1 MELIDDPEIIEDFCK
16 EAAGLFDELEEIL
29 ENLEEEI
36 EEDSSGA
43 EELEKF
49 GQIID
54 RVMGSAQ
61 TIGAEEIS
69 RFCELGKV
77 IGYKSS
83 QTTDLPLLNVVVAIL
98 FDAVDLLRGMVTS
111 LQSGNSKTLNGLST
125 KAFATRLKWLSNK
138 FQNIDRASVES
149 DVKYKD
155 NKKMSQSSI
164 DDLMASLGL

>member
-1 MELIDDPEIIEDFCK
+1 MELIDDPEIIEDFYVK
-16 EAAGLFDELEEIL
+16 KLRVYLTNLKQNLED
-29 ENLEEEI
+29 LEEEL

-98 FDAVDLLRGMVTS
+98 FDAVDLLRGMVGS

-125 KAFATRLKWLSNK
+125 KAAFATRLKWLSNK

-155 NKKMSQSSI
+155 NKKI
-164 DDLMASLGL
+164 CYFD

>member
-1 MELIDDPEIIEDFCK
+1 ML
-16 EAAGLFDELEEIL
+16 
-29 ENLEEEI
+29 

-149 DVKYKD
+149 DVKYEN

>member
-1 MELIDDPEIIEDFCK
+1 MKLIDDPEIIEDFCK
-16 EAAGLFDELEEIL
+16 EALGLFDELEEIL
-29 ENLEEEI
+29 EQI
-36 EEDSSGA
+36 EEDLD
-43 EELEKF
+43 EEISVAGGLEKF

-83 QTTDLPLLNVVVAIL
+83 QTTDSPLLNVVIAIM

-111 LQSGNSKTLNGLST
+111 LESGNSKTLNGLST

-138 FQNIDRASVES
+138 FQNIDRASVDQE
-149 DVKYKD
+149 VQYKS
-155 NKKMSQSSI
+155 NKKMSQTSI

>member
-1 MELIDDPEIIEDFCK
+1 M
-16 EAAGLFDELEEIL
+16 
-29 ENLEEEI
+29 
-36 EEDSSGA
+36 
-43 EELEKF
+43 KF

>member
-1 MELIDDPEIIEDFCK
+1 MDPGSNGPFI
-16 EAAGLFDELEEIL
+16 
-29 ENLEEEI
+29 
-36 EEDSSGA
+36 
-43 EELEKF
+43 
-49 GQIID
+49 
-54 RVMGSAQ
+54 MGSAQ

-83 QTTDLPLLNVVVAIL
+83 QTKDIPLLNVVVAIL

-111 LQSGNSKTLNGLST
+111 LQSGNSKTLDGLST

-138 FQNIDRASVES
+138 FQNIDRASVEQ
-149 DVKYKD
+149 DVNYAG
-155 NKKMSQSSI
+155 NKKMSQNSI